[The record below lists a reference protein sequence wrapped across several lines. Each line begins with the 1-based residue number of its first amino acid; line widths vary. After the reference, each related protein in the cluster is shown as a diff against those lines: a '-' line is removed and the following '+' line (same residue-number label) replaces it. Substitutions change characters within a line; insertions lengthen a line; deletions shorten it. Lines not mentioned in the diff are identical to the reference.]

1 MNISDPIKDK
11 YLLPQN
17 QTSTELSSTKVL
29 TDTNSIEK
37 NVIIPK
43 ICVLQTDNR
52 PSLDYLLKTQ
62 KVNKN
67 FCDILKYDYLFLEL
81 DNNKYGDIHPA
92 TKKIY
97 IINDFLE
104 NTNYEVLV
112 FLDSDAWIQDSY
124 LLNQIINNLINNKEK
139 QGCFSRDPY
148 IKKNTFINSGSFI
161 LKNNNYT
168 KQMYKNIIHNLC
180 NNDYYHNK
188 WPFDQYYISNYIF
201 ENKENFIIFIPE
213 ILNTPTGKILRHNWW
228 KNQQMYDDLDKLI
241 KFKNKVINITDFI
254 ETDYYDKQIF
264 PNINLN

>member
-1 MNISDPIKDK
+1 MS
-11 YLLPQN
+11 
-17 QTSTELSSTKVL
+17 
-29 TDTNSIEK
+29 
-37 NVIIPK
+37 K

-62 KVNKN
+62 KVNKK
-67 FCDILKYDYLFLEL
+67 FCEILKYDYLFLEL

-104 NTNYEVLV
+104 NTNYDVLV
-112 FLDSDAWIQDSY
+112 FLDSDAWIQDSC

-148 IKKNTFINSGSFI
+148 LKINTFINSGSFI

-168 KQMYKNIIHNLC
+168 KQMYKNIIHDLC
-180 NNDYYHNK
+180 SNNYYHHK
-188 WPFDQYYISNYIF
+188 WPFDQYYISKYIF
-201 ENKENFIIFIPE
+201 ENKENFVIFIPE
-213 ILNTPTGKILRHNWW
+213 ILNTPTGKILKHNWL

-241 KFKNKVINITDFI
+241 ELKSEDINITDFI
-254 ETDYYDKQIF
+254 ETDYYDKQNF
-264 PNINLN
+264 PN